1 MILGWCQWSSPEVA
15 QVKIRRQ
22 KHVFLILFCLKMGYC
37 LFNWPPP
44 PPLPPHVTTVLFFWL
59 NQLKRAWCVGR
70 GRRRWEEV
78 RIEGENEV
86 WGGEGTTSSGSGSR
100 AYRRDS
106 TLREKIL
113 SRRQHARKMDEHG
126 GGENQTLRLWLGHT
140 CSLIVLTGRKDCSWT
155 LSLVVSIVAIS
166 NIKPIL
172 YIRIVNTS
180 NFNIGMNIN
189 GTSIT
194 SKMQLCLNVVG
205 HYVALA
211 CWSHSLWTIRKL
223 ILWTLL
229 VNKNIPQGPWL
240 STMTLVIG
248 TITCS
253 GRVHQA
259 VASPHW
265 SDLAG

>member
-1 MILGWCQWSSPEVA
+1 MRC
-15 QVKIRRQ
+15 
-22 KHVFLILFCLKMGYC
+22 
-37 LFNWPPP
+37 
-44 PPLPPHVTTVLFFWL
+44 
-59 NQLKRAWCVGR
+59 
-70 GRRRWEEV
+70 
-78 RIEGENEV
+78 
-86 WGGEGTTSSGSGSR
+86 GGEGTTSSGSGSR

-113 SRRQHARKMDEHG
+113 SRRQHAWKMNEQD

-155 LSLVVSIVAIS
+155 LSLVVSIVAIF

-180 NFNIGMNIN
+180 NFNIGMSTNS
-189 GTSIT
+189 TSIT